1 MTIYK
6 DSSSTGRQQ
15 TKEEEN
21 KAWSQRTEREEAL
34 KLF

>member
-1 MTIYK
+1 MAGYK
-6 DSSSTGRQQ
+6 DSSSTGRKQ

-21 KAWSQRTEREEAL
+21 KAWSKRRERDEAL